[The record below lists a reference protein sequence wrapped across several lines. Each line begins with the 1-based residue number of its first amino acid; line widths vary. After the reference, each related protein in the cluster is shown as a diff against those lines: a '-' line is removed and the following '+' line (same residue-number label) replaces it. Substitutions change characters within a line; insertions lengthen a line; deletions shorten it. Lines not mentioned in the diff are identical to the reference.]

1 VCGLSEL
8 INKPR
13 ELAEA
18 FYDQPDLTKSHL
30 LVLEYLIEKG
40 ESYYN
45 QIREALLD
53 REGIS
58 NATVVTA
65 LKRLQGARLIHLIR
79 EEESEEGRGRAKKIL
94 GPTLKGFIRGLNHS
108 PRLWGKINSL
118 AELNKNV
125 LPLVFGKWS
134 LLMETQMFRSEAN
147 FIKYREEMEEDY
159 SRFNV
164 ALTNSLS
171 SLVSLN
177 MCLIF
182 RKTGEAK
189 SVFDEELLRK
199 KVTFLTYFYLD
210 KYWLIPATEDVLTP
224 FSIFFTEDKFNQV
237 KQKWSSMVFGD
248 TPREVLLMTLA
259 MKDPELKKYFTETI
273 VALRTYYDNMNSNAL
288 KTETIWKGIMKIVR

>member
-1 VCGLSEL
+1 MSEL

-13 ELAEA
+13 ELAET
-18 FYDQPDLTKSHL
+18 FYDQPDLTKAHL
-30 LVLEYLIEKG
+30 MVLEHLIENG

-45 QIREALLD
+45 QIRESLLES
-53 REGIS
+53 EGVS

-65 LKRLQGARLIHLIR
+65 LKRLRDARLIRLIR
-79 EEESEEGRGRAKKIL
+79 EEESGEGRGRAKKIL

-108 PRLWGKINSL
+108 PHLWGDINSL

-134 LLMETQMFRSEAN
+134 LLMGTQMFRSEAN
-147 FIKYREEMEEDY
+147 FVKYRGEMEEDY
-159 SRFNV
+159 SRLNIS
-164 ALTNSLS
+164 LTNSLS

-177 MCLIF
+177 MRLIF
-182 RKTGEAK
+182 RKAGEAT
-189 SVFDEELLRK
+189 SIYDEEILRK

-210 KYWLIPATEDVLTP
+210 KYWLIPMTEDELTP
-224 FSIFFTEDKFNQV
+224 FGIFFTEIKFNQV
-237 KQKWSSMVFGD
+237 KHIWSSMVFGD

-259 MKDPELKKYFTETI
+259 MKDPALKTYFTETI
-273 VALRTYYDNMNSNAL
+273 VALRTFYDNMNNNAL